1 MTASE
6 CTECGIGDRGAF
18 LVDVDDTTY
27 CEDCAPAR
35 PCERCG
41 AETTALTLSGS
52 PRCESCQ
59 GRDRRQ
65 DTTRAAGQGSL
76 EEWSA

>member
-1 MTASE
+1 MPSE
-6 CTECGIGDRGAF
+6 CAGCGIGDQGAF
-18 LVDVDDTTY
+18 LVDVDSETY

-41 AETTALTLSGS
+41 AETEALTLSGT
-52 PRCESCQ
+52 PRCETCQ
-59 GRDRRQ
+59 AHARNQ
-65 DTTRAAGQGSL
+65 DTRRAAGQGSL